1 MTCQLTVYTA
11 PYATGVLPRAIRQG
25 RERRDFFKLGVK
37 ACVCNPGLRK
47 LKQEDC
53 YEFKVDLHKR
63 VPGQTRQYNNTHS
76 MGGGAVPVLNN

>member
-76 MGGGAVPVLNN
+76 MGGGGSSLK